1 MHCPAEGFTA
11 RASEIDGKVQRSV
24 CVQADAGAGR
34 LPAAQP
40 SGWRGCGTPWSLPA
54 TDLPVTLPGD
64 QFLRSYGGGVLRWSS
79 MSGGS
84 RAAPFLTLQ
93 TLGHLEK
100 AVVLELTLKHLK
112 ALTALTEQQHQ
123 KIIALQNGKRAPRGA
138 AAGAHRVRV
147 AGGAMGGTPELRANA
162 VPSRS
167 VPQGSGP

>member
-1 MHCPAEGFTA
+1 MQAPAAFPL
-11 RASEIDGKVQRSV
+11 RSPRGGG
-24 CVQADAGAGR
+24 GAGHR
-34 LPAAQP
+34 SA
-40 SGWRGCGTPWSLPA
+40 CLPA
-54 TDLPVTLPGD
+54 TDLPVTPPGD
-64 QFLRSYGGGVLRWSS
+64 QFLRSYGGGVWRWPSV
-79 MSGGS
+79 SGDS

-147 AGGAMGGTPELRANA
+147 VGGAEGGTPTPELQANA

-167 VPQGSGP
+167 VPQGSVL